1 MRLTSIQ
8 VMTRHERFLAW
19 QRAHE
24 LALAVYVA
32 SRGWPSEEKYG
43 LTSQARR
50 AASSVAANIA
60 EGAARFG
67 PKELKRYLNISL
79 GSLGELDYHLRLA
92 RDLGIT
98 NEEEWRRLQLLRDE
112 TEKLVRAFAK
122 SLN

>member
-1 MRLTSIQ
+1 MA
-8 VMTRHERFLAW
+8 RHERFLAW
-19 QRAHE
+19 QRAHA
-24 LALAVYVA
+24 LTLAVYA
-32 SRGWPSEEKYG
+32 TSRSWPAEEKFG

-67 PKELKRYLNISL
+67 PRELKRYLNISL

-92 RDLGIT
+92 FDLGIT
-98 NEEEWRRLQLLRDE
+98 SEEDWRRLQELRVE
-112 TEKLVRAFAK
+112 TEKLVRVFAK

>member
-1 MRLTSIQ
+1 MA
-8 VMTRHERFLAW
+8 RHERYLAW

-24 LALAVYVA
+24 LTLAVYIA
-32 SRGWPSEEKYG
+32 SRSWPSEEKFG

-67 PKELKRYLNISL
+67 SRELKRYLNISL

-92 RDLGIT
+92 RDLGIGS
-98 NEEEWRRLQLLRDE
+98 EEDWSRIQLLRVE
-112 TEKLVRAFAK
+112 TEKLVRVFAK
-122 SLN
+122 SLK

>member
-1 MRLTSIQ
+1 MVNHTAG
-8 VMTRHERFLAW
+8 MARHERFLAW

-24 LALAVYVA
+24 LTPAVYFA
-32 SRGWPSEEKYG
+32 SRSWPSEEKFG

-67 PKELKRYLNISL
+67 SRELKRCLNISL

-92 RDLGIT
+92 RDLGISS
-98 NEEEWRRLQLLRDE
+98 EEDWSRIQLLRVE
-112 TEKLVRAFAK
+112 TEKLVRVFAK
-122 SLN
+122 SLK